1 MLLKKLKSS
10 INEVFRCGE
19 PPGGV
24 DGWNI
29 HTIGLRLVLLICFRR
44 VLRCSPSLSC
54 RPLFASFLSNVT
66 IKPYS
71 QLRGSRVATKAV
83 NLGYHVHLPLS

>member
-44 VLRCSPSLSC
+44 VLRSPVQSESLVV
-54 RPLFASFLSNVT
+54 VT
-66 IKPYS
+66 PPF
-71 QLRGSRVATKAV
+71 QVFFQT
-83 NLGYHVHLPLS
+83 